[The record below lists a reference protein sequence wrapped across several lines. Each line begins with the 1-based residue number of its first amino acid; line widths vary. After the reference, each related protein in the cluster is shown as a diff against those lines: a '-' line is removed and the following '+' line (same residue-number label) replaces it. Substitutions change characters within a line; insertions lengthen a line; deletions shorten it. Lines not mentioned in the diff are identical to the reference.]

1 MMNIQFLHSDQS
13 FSELSDIWEAL
24 LNTSGTNT
32 PFQQPGYLDAWWSTM
47 GGGEWDDGELWLGV
61 GKVEGGEI
69 AGIAPLF
76 SSKDRNGR
84 PSILFVGSVEVS
96 DYLDFIV
103 SESATEEFVDA
114 LLGSLDVEGPEGW
127 EVLDLYNLPE
137 GSSTVQALQRSAE
150 KRGWRV
156 EKERISPVPFVALAD
171 SWDAY
176 LQALNSKR
184 RKEVKRKLR
193 RAGEYP
199 ARVSWRI
206 VDGDSLIEPEIDLF
220 LSLMQNDSEK
230 RAFLADRMMEFFHR
244 LALVSHERGWLQ
256 LAFLEVG
263 GEPVFGYMNFD
274 YDNKLWIYNSGFNP
288 SHHELSPGWVL
299 MADLIRWAI
308 DHGRTEV
315 DFLRGDEDYKY
326 RLGGVDRHIVRLTIE
341 R

>member
-13 FSELSDIWEAL
+13 FSDLSDIWEAL
-24 LNTSGTNT
+24 LSHSSTNT
-32 PFQQPGYLDAWWSTM
+32 PFQQPGYLEAWWSTM
-47 GGGEWDDGELWLGV
+47 GGGEWGDGELWLGV
-61 GKVEGGEI
+61 GKVDGGEI

-76 SSKDRNGR
+76 FSKDRNGR
-84 PSILFVGSVEVS
+84 PSILIVGSVEVS

-103 SESATEEFVDA
+103 SESATEDFVDA

-137 GSSTVQALQRSAE
+137 ESSTVQALQRSAE

-176 LQALNSKR
+176 LQALNSKK

-193 RAGEYP
+193 RAEKYP
-199 ARVSWRI
+199 ARVRWRI
-206 VDGDSLIEPEIDLF
+206 VDRDSLIEPEIELF
-220 LSLMQNDSEK
+220 LELMRNDSEK
-230 RAFLADRMMEFFHR
+230 QAFLTDRMLEFFR
-244 LALVSHERGWLQ
+244 RFSLTAHERGWLQ

-263 GEPVFGYMNFD
+263 GEPAFGYLNFD
-274 YDNKLWIYNSGFNP
+274 YEGKLWIYNSGFNP
-288 SHHELSPGWVL
+288 SHYELSPGWVL
-299 MADLIRWAI
+299 MAHLIRWAI

>member
-13 FSELSDIWEAL
+13 FSELTDIWEAL
-24 LNTSGTNT
+24 LSRSGTNT

-61 GKVEGGEI
+61 GKIEGGEI
-69 AGIAPLF
+69 VGIAPLF
-76 SSKDRNGR
+76 FNKDRNGR
-84 PSILFVGSVEVS
+84 PSILNVGSVEVS

-127 EVLDLYNLPE
+127 EVLDLNNLPE

-193 RAGEYP
+193 RAEEYP
-199 ARVSWRI
+199 ARVNWRI
-206 VDGDSLIEPEIDLF
+206 VDGDALIEPEIDLF
-220 LSLMQNDSEK
+220 LGLMQNDSEK
-230 RAFLADRMMEFFHR
+230 RAFLTDKMMEFFRR
-244 LALVSHERGWLQ
+244 LALISHERGWLQ

-274 YDNKLWIYNSGFNP
+274 YDDKLWIYNSGFNP
-288 SHHELSPGWVL
+288 SHYELSPGWVL
-299 MADLIRWAI
+299 MAHLIRWAI

-326 RLGGVDRHIVRLTIE
+326 RLGGVDRHIVHLTIE

>member
-13 FSELSDIWEAL
+13 FSDLSDIWEAL
-24 LNTSGTNT
+24 LSHSGTNT
-32 PFQQPGYLDAWWSTM
+32 PFQQPGYLEAWWSTM

-61 GKVEGGEI
+61 GKVDGGEI

-76 SSKDRNGR
+76 FSKDRNGR
-84 PSILFVGSVEVS
+84 PSILIVGSVEVS

-103 SESATEEFVDA
+103 SESATEDFVDA

-137 GSSTVQALQRSAE
+137 ESSTVQALQRSAE

-176 LQALNSKR
+176 LQALNSKK

-193 RAGEYP
+193 RAEKYP
-199 ARVSWRI
+199 ARVRWRI
-206 VDGDSLIEPEIDLF
+206 VDRDSLIEPEIELF
-220 LSLMQNDSEK
+220 LELMRNDSEK
-230 RAFLADRMMEFFHR
+230 QAFLTDRMLEFFR
-244 LALVSHERGWLQ
+244 RFSLTAHERGWLQ

-263 GEPVFGYMNFD
+263 GEPAFGYLNFD
-274 YDNKLWIYNSGFNP
+274 YEGKLWIYNSGFNP
-288 SHHELSPGWVL
+288 SHYELSPGWVL
-299 MADLIRWAI
+299 MAHLIRWAI

>member
-24 LNTSGTNT
+24 LSRSATNT
-32 PFQQPGYLDAWWSTM
+32 PFQQPDYLNTWWSTM
-47 GGGEWDDGELWLGV
+47 GGGEWDEGDLWLGV
-61 GKVEGGEI
+61 GKRDDGEI
-69 AGIAPLF
+69 VGIAPLF
-76 SSKDRNGR
+76 FSNARDGR
-84 PSILFVGSVEVS
+84 PSILIVGSVEVS

-114 LLGSLDVEGPEGW
+114 LLGSLEVEGPEGW
-127 EVLDLYNLPE
+127 QVLDLYNLPE

-150 KRGWRV
+150 KRGWQV
-156 EKERISPVPFVALAD
+156 EKERISPVPFVALGD
-171 SWDAY
+171 SWEEY
-176 LQALNSKR
+176 LQALNSKK

-193 RAGEYP
+193 RAEEYP

-206 VDGDSLIEPEIDLF
+206 VDRESPIEPEIDLF
-220 LSLMQNDSEK
+220 LRLMQNDSEK
-230 RAFLADRMMEFFHR
+230 RAFLTDRMQEFFRR
-244 LALVSHERGWLQ
+244 LALTAHERGWLQ

-263 GEPVFGYMNFD
+263 GEPAFGYLNFD
-274 YDNKLWIYNSGFNP
+274 YEDKLWIYNSGFDP
-288 SHHELSPGWVL
+288 SHYELSPGWVL
-299 MADLIRWAI
+299 MAHLIRWAI

-315 DFLRGDEDYKY
+315 DFLRGDESYKY